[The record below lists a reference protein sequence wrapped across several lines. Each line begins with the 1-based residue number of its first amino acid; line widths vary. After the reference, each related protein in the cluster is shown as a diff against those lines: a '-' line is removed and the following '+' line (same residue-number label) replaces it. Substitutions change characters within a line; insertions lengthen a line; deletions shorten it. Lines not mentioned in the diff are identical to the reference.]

1 MHYEIIHMWK
11 IILWTPL
18 NIIKV
23 TFIISEG
30 IIQRM
35 FYEIRRKENYTL
47 CLWWAIGKQ
56 TNNKK
61 LEFAQDDSK
70 PGAITF

>member
-1 MHYEIIHMWK
+1 MKLDEKK
-11 IILWTPL
+11 ITYYVYGEQQA
-18 NIIKV
+18 N
-23 TFIISEG
+23 
-30 IIQRM
+30 
-35 FYEIRRKENYTL
+35 
-47 CLWWAIGKQ
+47 KQ